1 MNNETATVT
10 LKKIVDREGMNG
22 RYYLELPDGYRIIYD
37 NDGYIGRYNPSP
49 NEVI

>member
-1 MNNETATVT
+1 MITVT

-37 NDGYIGRYNPSP
+37 NDWYIGRYNPSL

>member
-1 MNNETATVT
+1 MITVT

-37 NDGYIGRYNPSP
+37 DDGYIGRYNPSL

>member
-1 MNNETATVT
+1 MITVT
-10 LKKIVDREGMNG
+10 LKKIVNREGMNG

-37 NDGYIGRYNPSP
+37 NDGYIGRYNPSL